1 MVMLFDHEEVGS
13 TSAQG
18 ADSNMAAE
26 ITQRIYEGLGEQ
38 KGMSEYYRAMRR
50 SFMLSADMAHGM
62 HPNYSEKHH
71 PQHAPRIH

>member
-1 MVMLFDHEEVGS
+1 MIMLFDHEEVGS
-13 TSAQG
+13 QSAQG

-26 ITQRIYEGLGEQ
+26 ITQRIHESLIGRESKVQDYFR
-38 KGMSEYYRAMRR
+38 SIRN

-71 PQHAPRIH
+71 P

>member
-26 ITQRIYEGLGEQ
+26 ITQRIYEGLGE
-38 KGMSEYYRAMRR
+38 
-50 SFMLSADMAHGM
+50 
-62 HPNYSEKHH
+62 
-71 PQHAPRIH
+71 